1 MSILRSKGHLQEGN
15 LVNDSFNSLP
25 VKQAYSEKL
34 ACDPQRSVIVSA
46 CAGSGKTWLLVAR
59 ILRLLLDDVK
69 PQEILALTFT
79 RKAAQEMRD
88 RLYGL
93 LEQFSKSDD
102 ASLIKE
108 LTARGMDKA
117 QAEKYLPKAKVLYE
131 QVLANPQPIVIDT
144 FHGWFGRLLGA
155 APVSLGIQPGFTLRE
170 DAKRLQE
177 ECLDDWWGDLTPELK
192 AHYDVLLKY
201 LGSHETQKLLMGKGS
216 LFKQRGAWTF
226 FAKKC
231 NQTGITPIE
240 YLQQSLHKLNLPNPL
255 LARWNAPN
263 TLADLQFL
271 ARCFE
276 NSSVKDSDLLQYLLP
291 AITCKE
297 SAGDVMEVASNF
309 QTTFLTKEPKY
320 RSNNDKILGEA
331 KKYLE
336 KIGEVHRIDEHIAIK
351 QNWGHAFEEY
361 LLWQAEQDVFAINE
375 AWFALSQ
382 SMMAHASAQKEN
394 MRVRDFDDLEVGV
407 SILMGESEHA
417 AYLQSRLDAKYKQIL
432 VDEFQDTNPLQW
444 QILRAWLT
452 GYSEGDERPKV
463 FIVGDPKQSI
473 YRFRRADPRL
483 FVSAAQF
490 LHQYHDAVY
499 IEQDKTRR
507 NAPEINKTVN
517 TIFQGEQVPPDYP
530 YSEQQTLW
538 TTPDNGKP
546 SDAYAQQGEIY
557 LLPLIPHAEQ
567 TQELRE
573 GSAFEGAIADSSETV
588 GVIQRLHEGE
598 LVARLIKELIA
609 TRKVADKE
617 GGQEIWRD
625 ARASDFLLL
634 VKRRKYL
641 PQYERALRDVKL
653 AYESPRL
660 GGLLNT
666 LEVDDLIALL
676 TVLVTPRHDLPLAQ
690 VLRSP
695 IFNFAEKQMQQ
706 LAVAMTS
713 GHYRSWWDALQDS
726 KDVKLQSAARYLQH
740 WHLLGERLPVHDLL
754 DRIYQEG
761 DVRLKYAAVCQDL
774 DRPQVLANLDAFLE
788 VALNQ
793 DGGQYPSLSRF
804 IQEMNIKRRGDDDE
818 TPDEGDVEAAS
829 DDNLAEV
836 DEEIEMSEEDRH
848 KRVRL
853 MTIHGAKGLE
863 SPFVIILDANNTDT
877 NMDYSGVLIDWSPEE
892 ESPSHLSLFTS
903 KTLTSPRTEINE
915 AEKQIGEKENWNL
928 LYVAMTRARQGLW
941 ISGDAQKPTT
951 NNPSGLDKTSWYGK
965 ASKAELPMYQVGEQ
979 AVVAEKAEAIKPT
992 QENAVEDFVLDW
1004 NPAQDSHTQ
1013 MLSAI
1018 ESGITLEAFAGED
1031 HHTERS
1037 DPEILEEGTNFHKL
1051 LEFLTPDSSN
1061 QAKPAIPSEQEL
1073 INWLGVDEEHAKTLL
1088 TRTKTVLQ
1096 TPELKRYLSSGE
1108 WVQAWNELDIASKE
1122 GNSYRMDRLVEFDD
1136 YLVILDYKLTIPELG
1151 SEKYEKYRKQ
1161 LQVYQSELTRIR
1173 KDKPNKAYLIS
1184 SKGEIVEVK

>member
-1 MSILRSKGHLQEGN
+1 MQEGD
-15 LVNDSFNSLP
+15 LVNDQSNSLP

-59 ILRLLLDDVK
+59 LLRLLLDDVK

-108 LTARGMDKA
+108 LTARGMDKT
-117 QAEKYLPKAKVLYE
+117 QAEKCLPKAKALYE

-155 APVSLGIQPGFTLRE
+155 APVSLGIQPGFKLRE

-177 ECLDDWWGDLTPELK
+177 ECLGDWWGDLTPELK

-201 LGSHETQKLLMGKGS
+201 LGSHETQKLLMGKSS

-231 NQTGITPIE
+231 NQAGIAPIE
-240 YLQQSLHKLNLPNPL
+240 QLKQSLHKLNLPNPL
-255 LARWNAPN
+255 LAAWNTPN
-263 TLADLQFL
+263 ALADLEFL
-271 ARCFE
+271 GYCFK
-276 NSSVKDSDLLQYLLP
+276 NSSVNDQKLLPNLLP
-291 AITCKE
+291 ALACKKNGGNVMDIAK
-297 SAGDVMEVASNF
+297 SLQDV
-309 QTTFLTKEPKY
+309 FLTKSPVRY
-320 RSNNDKILGEA
+320 RSGNDTILNV
-331 KKYLE
+331 LE
-336 KIGEVHRIDEHIAIK
+336 TFLNSEGKVDRISDYIAIK
-351 QNWGHAFEEY
+351 QSWGHAFEEY
-361 LLWQAEQDVFAINE
+361 LLWQAEQDIFAINE

-407 SILMGESEHA
+407 SLLMGEPEHA

-490 LHQYHDAVY
+490 LHQYHGAIY

-517 TIFQGEQVPPDYP
+517 AIFQGEQVPPDYP

-538 TTPDNGKP
+538 TTSDSDKP
-546 SDAYAQQGEIY
+546 GDAYAQQGEIY
-557 LLPLIPHAEQ
+557 LLPLIPYVEP

-573 GSAFEGAIADSSETV
+573 GSAFDGAIADSSETV
-588 GVIQRLHEGE
+588 GVIQRQHEGE
-598 LVARLIKELIA
+598 LVARLIKEVIA

-695 IFNFAEKQMQQ
+695 IFGFAEKQMQQ

-726 KDVKLQSAARYLQH
+726 KDAKLQGAARYLQH

-818 TPDEGDVEAAS
+818 TPDEGDVDAAS

-836 DEEIEMSEEDRH
+836 DEESEMSEEDRH

-877 NMDYSGVLIDWSPEE
+877 NVDYSGVLIDWSPEE

-903 KTLTSPRTEINE
+903 KTLTSPRAEINE

-941 ISGDAQKPTT
+941 ISGDAQKPTN
-951 NNPSGLDKTSWYGK
+951 NNPSGFDKASWYGK
-965 ASKAELPMYQVGEQ
+965 ASEAELSVYQAGEQ
-979 AVVAEKAEAIKPT
+979 EIAKIAKEGVESIKT
-992 QENAVEDFVLDW
+992 ASENAVEDFVLDW
-1004 NPAQDSHTQ
+1004 NPAQDSYTQ
-1013 MLSAI
+1013 MLSDI
-1018 ESGITLEAFAGED
+1018 ESGVTVEVFTGED
-1031 HHTERS
+1031 QQAENP

-1051 LEFLTPDSSN
+1051 LEFVTPDSAN
-1061 QAKPAIPSEQEL
+1061 QNKPEMPSEQEL
-1073 INWLGVDEEHAKTLL
+1073 MNWLGVDQEHAKTLL
-1088 TRTKTVLQ
+1088 TRTKKVLE
-1096 TPELKRYLSSGE
+1096 TPELKRYLTSGE

-1122 GNSYRMDRLVEFDD
+1122 GKSYRMDRLVELDD
-1136 YLVILDYKLTIPELG
+1136 HLAIIDYKLTIPKEG
-1151 SEKYEKYRKQ
+1151 SEKYEKYRAQ
-1161 LQVYQSELTRIR
+1161 LKNYQAELTRIR
-1173 KDKPNKAYLIS
+1173 EDKPNKAYLIS
-1184 SKGEIVEVK
+1184 SHGEIVEVK

>member
-1 MSILRSKGHLQEGN
+1 
-15 LVNDSFNSLP
+15 
-25 VKQAYSEKL
+25 
-34 ACDPQRSVIVSA
+34 
-46 CAGSGKTWLLVAR
+46 
-59 ILRLLLDDVK
+59 
-69 PQEILALTFT
+69 
-79 RKAAQEMRD
+79 
-88 RLYGL
+88 
-93 LEQFSKSDD
+93 
-102 ASLIKE
+102 
-108 LTARGMDKA
+108 
-117 QAEKYLPKAKVLYE
+117 
-131 QVLANPQPIVIDT
+131 
-144 FHGWFGRLLGA
+144 
-155 APVSLGIQPGFTLRE
+155 
-170 DAKRLQE
+170 
-177 ECLDDWWGDLTPELK
+177 
-192 AHYDVLLKY
+192 
-201 LGSHETQKLLMGKGS
+201 
-216 LFKQRGAWTF
+216 
-226 FAKKC
+226 
-231 NQTGITPIE
+231 
-240 YLQQSLHKLNLPNPL
+240 
-255 LARWNAPN
+255 
-263 TLADLQFL
+263 
-271 ARCFE
+271 
-276 NSSVKDSDLLQYLLP
+276 
-291 AITCKE
+291 
-297 SAGDVMEVASNF
+297 
-309 QTTFLTKEPKY
+309 
-320 RSNNDKILGEA
+320 
-331 KKYLE
+331 
-336 KIGEVHRIDEHIAIK
+336 
-351 QNWGHAFEEY
+351 
-361 LLWQAEQDVFAINE
+361 
-375 AWFALSQ
+375 
-382 SMMAHASAQKEN
+382 
-394 MRVRDFDDLEVGV
+394 
-407 SILMGESEHA
+407 
-417 AYLQSRLDAKYKQIL
+417 
-432 VDEFQDTNPLQW
+432 
-444 QILRAWLT
+444 
-452 GYSEGDERPKV
+452 
-463 FIVGDPKQSI
+463 
-473 YRFRRADPRL
+473 
-483 FVSAAQF
+483 
-490 LHQYHDAVY
+490 
-499 IEQDKTRR
+499 
-507 NAPEINKTVN
+507 
-517 TIFQGEQVPPDYP
+517 
-530 YSEQQTLW
+530 
-538 TTPDNGKP
+538 
-546 SDAYAQQGEIY
+546 
-557 LLPLIPHAEQ
+557 
-567 TQELRE
+567 
-573 GSAFEGAIADSSETV
+573 
-588 GVIQRLHEGE
+588 
-598 LVARLIKELIA
+598 
-609 TRKVADKE
+609 
-617 GGQEIWRD
+617 
-625 ARASDFLLL
+625 
-634 VKRRKYL
+634 
-641 PQYERALRDVKL
+641 
-653 AYESPRL
+653 
-660 GGLLNT
+660 
-666 LEVDDLIALL
+666 
-676 TVLVTPRHDLPLAQ
+676 
-690 VLRSP
+690 
-695 IFNFAEKQMQQ
+695 MQQ

>member
-1 MSILRSKGHLQEGN
+1 MNEPVNIL
-15 LVNDSFNSLP
+15 P
-25 VKQAYSEKL
+25 AKQSYSEKL

-59 ILRLLLDDVK
+59 MVRLLLDDVK

-108 LTARGMDKA
+108 LTARGLDK
-117 QAEKYLPKAKVLYE
+117 EKALNYLPKAKALYE

-155 APVSLGIQPGFTLRE
+155 APVSLGIQPGFMLRE

-177 ECLDDWWGDLTPELK
+177 ECLSAWWGDLTPELK
-192 AHYDVLLKY
+192 GHYDVLLKH
-201 LGSHETQKLLMGKGS
+201 LGSYETQKLLMGKSS

-226 FAKKC
+226 FEKQCAK
-231 NQTGITPIE
+231 TGITPIE
-240 YLQQSLHKLNLPNPL
+240 RLKQSLHKLNLPNPL
-255 LARWNAPN
+255 LAQWNAPSA
-263 TLADLQFL
+263 LEDLRFL
-271 ARCFE
+271 ARCFK

-291 AITCKE
+291 AIACKE
-297 SAGDVMEVASNF
+297 RSGDVMDVVSIF

-320 RSNNDKILGEA
+320 RSNNDKALGEA

-336 KIGEVHRIDEHIAIK
+336 KMDEAHRIEEHIAIK
-351 QNWGHAFEEY
+351 QAWGRAFEEY
-361 LLWQAEQDVFAINE
+361 LLWQKEQDVFAINK
-375 AWFALSQ
+375 AWFALNQ
-382 SMMAHASAQKEN
+382 SMMAFTTAQKEN

-407 SILMGESEHA
+407 SLLMGEPEHA

-444 QILRAWLT
+444 QILRAWLA
-452 GYSEGDERPKV
+452 GYSDGDEKPKV

-483 FVSAAQF
+483 FVSAAHF
-490 LHQYHDAVY
+490 LDQHHGAAY

-507 NAPEINKTVN
+507 NAYKINDAVN
-517 TIFQGEQVPPDYP
+517 TIFQGEQVPADYP
-530 YSEQQTLW
+530 YTEQQTLW
-538 TTPDNGKP
+538 TSPDDGKP
-546 SDAYAQQGEIY
+546 VDAYAQQGEVY
-557 LLPLIPHAEQ
+557 LLPLISYVEPD
-567 TQELRE
+567 QELRE
-573 GSAFEGAIADSSETV
+573 GSAFDEAIVDSSKTV
-588 GVIQRLHEGE
+588 DVIQRQKEGE
-598 LVARLIKELIA
+598 TVAHLIQELIA

-617 GGQEIWRD
+617 GGKEIWRD

-666 LEVDDLIALL
+666 LEIDDLIALL

-690 VLRSP
+690 ILRSP
-695 IFNFAEKQMQQ
+695 IFGFAEKQMQQ
-706 LAVAMTS
+706 LAVAMAS
-713 GHYRSWWDALQDS
+713 NQYRSWWDALQDS
-726 KDVKLQSAARYLQH
+726 QDEKLQKAARYLRH

-761 DVRLKYAAVCQDL
+761 DVRVRYAAVCQDL

-804 IQEMNIKRRGDDDE
+804 IQEINAKRRGDDDE
-818 TPDEGDVEAAS
+818 TPNEGDVDAPS

-836 DEEIEMSEEDRH
+836 DEESEMSEEDRH
-848 KRVRL
+848 KRIRL

-877 NMDYSGVLIDWSPEE
+877 NIDHSGVLIDWSPQE

-903 KTLTSPRTEINE
+903 KTLTSPRAEINE

-941 ISGDAQKPTT
+941 ISGDAQKPTN
-951 NNPSGLDKTSWYGK
+951 NNPSGLDKSSWYGK
-965 ASKAELPMYQVGEQ
+965 ASNADLPVYQVNEQ
-979 AVVAEKAEAIKPT
+979 ESVSEEAEVIKLA

-1004 NPAQDSHTQ
+1004 PFAQESHTQ
-1013 MLSAI
+1013 MLSDI
-1018 ESGITLEAFAGED
+1018 EGGVTVEVFSGED
-1031 HHTERS
+1031 DQARNP

-1051 LEFLTPDSSN
+1051 LEFITPDSAN
-1061 QAKPAIPSEQEL
+1061 QHKPSMPSEQEL
-1073 INWLGVDEEHAKTLL
+1073 INWLGIDEEQAKKLL
-1088 TRTKTVLQ
+1088 TRTKIVLE
-1096 TPELKRYLSSGE
+1096 TPELKRYLTSGE
-1108 WVQAWNELDIASKE
+1108 WIQAWNELDIVSEQGK
-1122 GNSYRMDRLVEFDD
+1122 SYRMDRLVELNDH
-1136 YLVILDYKLTIPELG
+1136 LAIIDYKLTIPKEG
-1151 SEKYEKYRKQ
+1151 SEKYEIYRKQ
-1161 LQVYQSELTRIR
+1161 LQGYQAELTRIR

>member
-1 MSILRSKGHLQEGN
+1 
-15 LVNDSFNSLP
+15 
-25 VKQAYSEKL
+25 
-34 ACDPQRSVIVSA
+34 
-46 CAGSGKTWLLVAR
+46 
-59 ILRLLLDDVK
+59 
-69 PQEILALTFT
+69 
-79 RKAAQEMRD
+79 
-88 RLYGL
+88 
-93 LEQFSKSDD
+93 
-102 ASLIKE
+102 
-108 LTARGMDKA
+108 
-117 QAEKYLPKAKVLYE
+117 
-131 QVLANPQPIVIDT
+131 
-144 FHGWFGRLLGA
+144 
-155 APVSLGIQPGFTLRE
+155 
-170 DAKRLQE
+170 
-177 ECLDDWWGDLTPELK
+177 
-192 AHYDVLLKY
+192 
-201 LGSHETQKLLMGKGS
+201 
-216 LFKQRGAWTF
+216 
-226 FAKKC
+226 
-231 NQTGITPIE
+231 
-240 YLQQSLHKLNLPNPL
+240 
-255 LARWNAPN
+255 
-263 TLADLQFL
+263 
-271 ARCFE
+271 
-276 NSSVKDSDLLQYLLP
+276 
-291 AITCKE
+291 
-297 SAGDVMEVASNF
+297 
-309 QTTFLTKEPKY
+309 
-320 RSNNDKILGEA
+320 
-331 KKYLE
+331 
-336 KIGEVHRIDEHIAIK
+336 
-351 QNWGHAFEEY
+351 
-361 LLWQAEQDVFAINE
+361 
-375 AWFALSQ
+375 
-382 SMMAHASAQKEN
+382 MMAHASAQKEN

-407 SILMGESEHA
+407 SLLMGEPEHA

-444 QILRAWLT
+444 QILRAWLA

-490 LHQYHDAVY
+490 LYQHHDAVY

-507 NAPEINKTVN
+507 NAPEINEAVN

-546 SDAYAQQGEIY
+546 SDAYAQEGEIY
-557 LLPLIPHAEQ
+557 LLPLIPYAEP

-588 GVIQRLHEGE
+588 GVIQRQHEGE
-598 LVARLIKELIA
+598 LVARLIKEVIA

-617 GGQEIWRD
+617 SGQEIWRD

-676 TVLVTPRHDLPLAQ
+676 AVLVTPRHDLPLAQ

-695 IFNFAEKQMQQ
+695 IFGFAEKQMQQ

-713 GHYRSWWDALQDS
+713 GQYRSWWDALQDS

-818 TPDEGDVEAAS
+818 TPDEGDVDAAS

-836 DEEIEMSEEDRH
+836 DEESEMSEEDRH

-877 NMDYSGVLIDWSPEE
+877 NVDYSGVLIDWSPEE

-903 KTLTSPRTEINE
+903 KTLTSPRAEINE

-965 ASKAELPMYQVGEQ
+965 ACKAELPIYQVGEQ

-1004 NPAQDSHTQ
+1004 NLAQDSHTQ
-1013 MLSAI
+1013 MLSDI
-1018 ESGITLEAFAGED
+1018 ESGVTVEVFAGED
-1031 HHTERS
+1031 QQAVNP

-1051 LEFLTPDSSN
+1051 LEFLTPDSGN
-1061 QAKPAIPSEQEL
+1061 QAKPAMPNEQEL
-1073 INWLGVDEEHAKTLL
+1073 INWLGIDEEHAKTLL
-1088 TRTKTVLQ
+1088 NRTKTVLDA
-1096 TPELKRYLSSGE
+1096 PELRRYLTSGE
-1108 WVQAWNELDIASKE
+1108 WVQAWNELDIASEQGK
-1122 GNSYRMDRLVEFDD
+1122 SYRMDRLVELDD
-1136 YLVILDYKLTIPELG
+1136 HLAILDYKLTIPEPG

-1161 LQVYQSELTRIR
+1161 LQGYQAELTRIR

>member
-1 MSILRSKGHLQEGN
+1 MSDQ
-15 LVNDSFNSLP
+15 FNSLP
-25 VKQAYSEKL
+25 AKQAYSEKL

-46 CAGSGKTWLLVAR
+46 CAGSGKTWLLVSR
-59 ILRLLLDDVK
+59 LLRLLLDDVK

-108 LTARGMDKA
+108 LTARGLEKS
-117 QAEKYLPKAKVLYE
+117 QAEKYLPKAKALYE

-155 APVSLGIQPGFTLRE
+155 APVSLGIQPGFKLRE

-192 AHYDVLLKY
+192 VHYDVLLKY
-201 LGSHETQKLLMGKGS
+201 LGSHETQKLLMGKSS

-231 NQTGITPIE
+231 DQAGITPIE
-240 YLQQSLHKLNLPNPL
+240 SLQQSLHKLNLPNPL
-255 LARWNAPN
+255 LAQWNAPN
-263 TLADLQFL
+263 ALADLEFL
-271 ARCFE
+271 EYCFK
-276 NSSVKDSDLLQYLLP
+276 NSSTNDQKLLP
-291 AITCKE
+291 NLMPALACKK
-297 SAGDVMEVASNF
+297 GGGIVMDVAKSLQEV
-309 QTTFLTKEPKY
+309 FLTKSPVKY
-320 RSNNDKILGEA
+320 RSGNDTILNA
-331 KKYLE
+331 LE
-336 KIGEVHRIDEHIAIK
+336 TFLKNEGKADRIGDYIAIK
-351 QNWGHAFEEY
+351 QGWGHAFEEY
-361 LLWQAEQDVFAINE
+361 LLWQAEKDIFAINE

-407 SILMGESEHA
+407 SLLMGEPEHA

-490 LHQYHDAVY
+490 LHQHHDAVY

-507 NAPEINKTVN
+507 NAPEINKAVN

-538 TTPDNGKP
+538 TTPDNDKP

-557 LLPLIPHAEQ
+557 VLPLIPYAEP
-567 TQELRE
+567 TQEPRE
-573 GSAFEGAIADSSETV
+573 GSAFDGAIADSSETV
-588 GVIQRLHEGE
+588 GVIQRQHEGE
-598 LVARLIKELIA
+598 LVARLIKEIIA

-695 IFNFAEKQMQQ
+695 IFGFAEKQMQQ

-726 KDVKLQSAARYLQH
+726 KDAKLQGAARYLRH

-818 TPDEGDVEAAS
+818 TPDEGDVDAAS
-829 DDNLAEV
+829 DDNLADV
-836 DEEIEMSEEDRH
+836 DEESEMSEEDRH

-877 NMDYSGVLIDWSPEE
+877 NVDYSGVLIDWSPQE

-903 KTLTSPRTEINE
+903 KTLTSPRAEINE

-951 NNPSGLDKTSWYGK
+951 NNPSGFDKASWYGK
-965 ASKAELPMYQVGEQ
+965 ASKAELSVYQVGEQ
-979 AVVAEKAEAIKPT
+979 GIAEEQVESVKTAPEY
-992 QENAVEDFVLDW
+992 AVEDFVLGW

-1013 MLSAI
+1013 MLSDI
-1018 ESGITLEAFAGED
+1018 ESGVTVEVFAGE
-1031 HHTERS
+1031 EEQAGNP
-1037 DPEILEEGTNFHKL
+1037 DPEILDEGTNFHKL
-1051 LEFLTPDSSN
+1051 LEFITPDSAIQN
-1061 QAKPAIPSEQEL
+1061 KPAMPSEQEL
-1073 INWLGVDEEHAKTLL
+1073 INWLGVDEEQAKKLL
-1088 TRTKTVLQ
+1088 TRTQTVLEA
-1096 TPELKRYLSSGE
+1096 PELKRYLTSGE
-1108 WVQAWNELDIASKE
+1108 WVQAWNELDIASEQGK
-1122 GNSYRMDRLVEFDD
+1122 SYRMDRLVEFDD
-1136 YLVILDYKLTIPELG
+1136 HLAILDYKLTIPEAG

-1161 LQVYQSELTRIR
+1161 LQGYQAELTRIR

>member
-1 MSILRSKGHLQEGN
+1 MSNRMN
-15 LVNDSFNSLP
+15 TLP
-25 VKQAYSEKL
+25 EKQPYSEKL
-34 ACDPQRSVIVSA
+34 ACEPQRSVIVSA

-59 ILRLLLDDVK
+59 MVRLLLDDVK

-102 ASLIKE
+102 VSLMKE
-108 LTARGMDKA
+108 LTARGIEKE
-117 QAEKYLPKAKVLYE
+117 QAEKYLPKAKALYE

-144 FHGWFGRLLGA
+144 FHGWFGKLLGA
-155 APVSLGIQPGFTLRE
+155 APVSMGIQPGFKLRE

-177 ECLDDWWGDLTPELK
+177 ECLDDWWGGLSPELK
-192 AHYDVLLKY
+192 AHYDVLLGY
-201 LGSHETQKLLMGKGS
+201 LGSHETQKLLMGKSS

-231 NQTGITPIE
+231 HQTGVTPIE
-240 YLQQSLHKLNLPNPL
+240 QLKQSLHKLNMPNPL
-255 LARWNAPN
+255 LATWNAPN
-263 TLADLQFL
+263 TLADLEFL
-271 ARCFE
+271 EYCFK
-276 NSSVKDSDLLQYLLP
+276 NSSTNDQKLLP
-291 AITCKE
+291 NLMPALVCKK
-297 SAGDVMEVASNF
+297 GGGNVMDVAKSLQDV
-309 QTTFLTKEPKY
+309 FLTKSPVKY
-320 RSNNDKILGEA
+320 RSGNDTILNVLETFLNNEGKAD
-331 KKYLE
+331 
-336 KIGEVHRIDEHIAIK
+336 RISDYIAIK
-351 QNWGHAFEEY
+351 QNWGHTFEEY
-361 LLWQAEQDVFAINE
+361 LLWQAEQEVFSINE

-382 SMMAHASAQKEN
+382 SMMAHANAQKEN
-394 MRVRDFDDLEVGV
+394 MRVRDFDDLEIGV
-407 SILMGESEHA
+407 SLLMGEPEHA

-444 QILRAWLT
+444 QILRAWLA

-490 LHQYHDAVY
+490 LYQRHDAAY

-507 NAPEINKTVN
+507 NAPEINSAVN
-517 TIFQGEQVPPDYP
+517 RIFQGEQVPPDYP

-538 TTPDNGKP
+538 STPDESKP
-546 SDAYAQQGEIY
+546 ADAYAGQGEIY
-557 LLPLIPHAEQ
+557 LLPLIAYAEQ

-573 GSAFEGAIADSSETV
+573 GSAFDGAIADSSETV
-588 GVIQRLHEGE
+588 GVIQRQHEGE
-598 LVARLIKELIA
+598 LVASLIKEVIA

-617 GGQEIWRD
+617 GAKEIWRE

-676 TVLVTPRHDLPLAQ
+676 TILVTPRHDLPLAQ

-695 IFNFAEKQMQQ
+695 IFGFTEKQMQQ

-713 GHYRSWWDALQDS
+713 GQYRSWWDGLQDS
-726 KDVKLQSAARYLQH
+726 REAKIQGAARYLQH
-740 WHLLGERLPVHDLL
+740 WRLLGECLPVHDLL

-774 DRPQVLANLDAFLE
+774 DRPQILANLDAFLE

-804 IQEMNIKRRGDDDE
+804 IQEMNTKRRGDDDE
-818 TPDEGDVEAAS
+818 TPDEGDVDAAS
-829 DDNLAEV
+829 DDNLVEV
-836 DEEIEMSEEDRH
+836 DEESEMSEEDRH

-877 NMDYSGVLIDWSPEE
+877 NVDYSGVLIDWAPQEE
-892 ESPSHLSLFTS
+892 GPSHLSLFTS
-903 KTLTSPRTEINE
+903 KTLTTPRAKINE

-951 NNPSGLDKTSWYGK
+951 NNPSGLDKASWYGK
-965 ASKAELPMYQVGEQ
+965 ASKAELSVYQVGEQ
-979 AVVAEKAEAIKPT
+979 VVAKGEFEAIKPV

-1004 NPAQDSHTQ
+1004 DSAQESYAQ
-1013 MLSAI
+1013 MLSDI
-1018 ESGITLEAFAGED
+1018 ESGVTVEVFAGED
-1031 HHTERS
+1031 EKVGNS

-1061 QAKPAIPSEQEL
+1061 EIKPPMPSEQEL
-1073 INWLGVDEEHAKTLL
+1073 MNWLGVDQEHAKTLL
-1088 TRTKTVLQ
+1088 SRTKTVLDA
-1096 TPELKRYLSSGE
+1096 PELKRYLTSGE
-1108 WVQAWNELDIASKE
+1108 WLQAWNELDIASEDGK
-1122 GNSYRMDRLVEFDD
+1122 SYRMDRLVELADH
-1136 YLVILDYKLTIPELG
+1136 LAIIDYKLTIPEVG

-1161 LQVYQSELTRIR
+1161 LQGYQAELTRIR

-1184 SKGEIVEVK
+1184 SKGEMVEVK